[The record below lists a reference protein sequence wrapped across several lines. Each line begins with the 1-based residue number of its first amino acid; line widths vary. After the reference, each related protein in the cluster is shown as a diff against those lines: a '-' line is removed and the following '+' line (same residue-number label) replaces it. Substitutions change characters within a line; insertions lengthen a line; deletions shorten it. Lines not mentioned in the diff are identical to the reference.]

1 MAAPWCALRGT
12 RQLALR
18 TSRLRAAPSPI
29 AFRKTTL
36 SPLNACRRC
45 LQTTSQ
51 QPPRRGVYTSTLS
64 EHGEPDPHDAFQP
77 LDTFPRRHIGPSPGA
92 AEQMLA
98 KLDPP
103 VSSLDEF
110 VAQVLP
116 ADILS
121 QKDMNISA
129 PNADIKLDRDNVH
142 GGFGETDM
150 LKLLDTYRKQI
161 DVSGK
166 TYIGTGYNPTIVP
179 PVILR
184 NVLENPAWYT
194 SYTPY
199 QPEISQGRLESLLN
213 FQTLTADLTGL
224 AFANASILDEA
235 TAAAEAMT
243 MSMTILPLPKQKKP
257 GKTFVISHLC
267 HPQTI
272 AVMRSRAEGFGI
284 NLVVGD
290 LLAGDF
296 KLVKDQG
303 DNLIGALA
311 QYPDTEGGVYDFQGL
326 GDAIHQAGGTFS
338 VATDLLA
345 LTVLKAPGEFGADI
359 AFGNAQRFGVPM
371 GYGGPHAAFFS
382 CVDKYK
388 RKVPGRVVGI
398 SKDRLGNPAL
408 RLALQTREQHIRR
421 EKATSNIC
429 TSQALLANMS
439 AMYAVYHGPAG
450 LKAIAQRIMSM
461 TNVLRE
467 KLVALGYNV
476 PVRTN
481 APDGGILFDTIT
493 VDLANSQEADALI
506 DTARANKIFLR
517 RVGPAK
523 VGISLDETVGR
534 EDMKAIL
541 KVLAARSS
549 KGEISLDESI
559 RIVPVPASFERTSSY
574 LTHPVFNTHHS
585 ETQMLRYIRHLESKD
600 LSLAHSMIPL
610 GSCTM
615 KLNATSEMLP
625 ISWPEFSSMHPF
637 MPSDVAKGYIQMI
650 DDLEQQLADLTG
662 MAEVTVQPN
671 SGAQGEFAGLRVIKN
686 YQEAHGGQR
695 NVCLIPVSA
704 HGTNPASAA
713 MAGMRVVTIKCDTKT
728 GNLDLADLKVKCEKH
743 TDELAAI
750 MITYPSTF
758 GVFEPGIKE
767 ACELVHKHGGQVYMD
782 GANMNAQIGL
792 CSPGEIGAD
801 VCHLNLHK
809 TFCIPHGGGGPG
821 VGPIGV
827 GEHLRPFLPSH
838 PISEY
843 LQSKRTDYSSP
854 PISAAPWG
862 SASIL
867 PITFNYINM
876 MGARGLTHSTKI
888 TLLNANYILS
898 RLKEH
903 YPVLYTNDNGRCAHE
918 FILDVRKFKETSGI
932 EAIDIA
938 KRLQDYGFH
947 APTMSWP
954 VANTLMI
961 EPTESENKAELDRF
975 CDAFVSIRQEI
986 AAVENGEQPREG
998 NVLKM
1003 SPHTQRDLLTSEWN
1017 RPYSREAAAYPIPW
1031 LLEKKF
1037 WPSVTRLDDGEF
1049 LHFLSLVLLFFFFLS
1064 TMLIVPSVRRPE
1076 PLLHLRTC
1084 RGYRLKSDTLVC
1096 M

>member
-1 MAAPWCALRGT
+1 MAASWCLRGT

-18 TSRLRAAPSPI
+18 SQLRSVPSSAALRRTLPTYRAVHTTTQQSHSSRRPM
-29 AFRKTTL
+29 
-36 SPLNACRRC
+36 
-45 LQTTSQ
+45 
-51 QPPRRGVYTSTLS
+51 YTSS
-64 EHGEPDPHDAFQP
+64 VADHGVPHPRDVFQP
-77 LDTFPRRHIGPSPGA
+77 LDTFPRRHIGPSPEA
-92 AEQMLA
+92 AEEMLA
-98 KLDPP
+98 VLDPP
-103 VSSLDEF
+103 AASLDEF
-110 VAQVLP
+110 VKQVLP
-116 ADILS
+116 PDILS
-121 QKDMNISA
+121 KKDLAVTAPSA
-129 PNADIKLDRDNVH
+129 DTGLPRSSVH
-142 GGFGETDM
+142 GGLGETDM
-150 LKLLDTYRKQI
+150 LKLLDKYRKQI

-166 TYIGTGYNPTIVP
+166 TYLGTGYYPTIVP

-184 NVLENPAWYT
+184 NILENPAWYT

-224 AFANASILDEA
+224 PFANASVLDEG

-243 MSMTILPLPKQKKP
+243 MSLATMPLTKQKKAD
-257 GKTFVISHLC
+257 KTYVVSNLC

-284 NLVVGD
+284 NLVIGD
-290 LLAGDF
+290 ILADDF

-303 DNLIGALA
+303 DNLIGVLA
-311 QYPDTEGGVYDFQGL
+311 QYPDTEGGIYDYQAL
-326 GDAIHQAGGTFS
+326 GDSIHATGGTFS

-345 LTVLKAPGEFGADI
+345 LTLLKAPGEFGADI
-359 AFGNAQRFGVPM
+359 AFGSAQRLGVPM
-371 GYGGPHAAFFS
+371 GYGGPHAAFFA
-382 CVDKYK
+382 CADKYK
-388 RKVPGRVVGI
+388 RKVPGRVVGV
-398 SKDRLGNPAL
+398 SKDRLGNRAL

-429 TSQALLANMS
+429 TAQALLANMS
-439 AMYAVYHGPAG
+439 AMYAVYHGPSG

-461 TNVLRE
+461 TTTLQTR
-467 KLVALGYNV
+467 LTALGYNV
-476 PVRTN
+476 PAKSNVPGS
-481 APDGGILFDTIT
+481 AAVFDTLV
-493 VDLANSQEADALI
+493 VDFSSSQEADSIVAA
-506 DTARANKIFLR
+506 AREHSLFLR
-517 RVGPAK
+517 RVSDTK
-523 VGISLDETVGR
+523 VGISLDETAGR
-534 EDMKAIL
+534 DEVKTIIQVFATH
-541 KVLAARSS
+541 AS
-549 KGEISLDESI
+549 KGEVALDEEI
-559 RIVPVPASFERTSSY
+559 TITPIPASLERTSEY

-585 ETQMLRYIRHLESKD
+585 ETEMLRYIRHLESKD

-615 KLNATSEMLP
+615 KLNATSEMIP
-625 ISWPEFSSMHPF
+625 ISWPEFSQMHPF
-637 MPSDVAKGYIQMI
+637 LPADVAKGYIQMI
-650 DDLEQQLADLTG
+650 DDVEQQLADITG

-671 SGAQGEFAGLRVIKN
+671 SGAQGEFAGLRVIKK
-686 YQEAHGGQR
+686 YQEAHEGNKR
-695 NVCLIPVSA
+695 NICLIPVSA

-713 MAGMRVVTIKCDTKT
+713 MAGMKVVTIKCDTKT
-728 GNLDLADLKVKCEKH
+728 GNLDLEDLKAKCEKH
-743 TDELAAI
+743 QDELAAI

-758 GVFEPGIKE
+758 GVFEPGVKQ
-767 ACELVHKHGGQVYMD
+767 ACDLVHQHGGQVYMD

-827 GEHLRPFLPSH
+827 AEHLRPYLPSH
-838 PISEY
+838 PASDH
-843 LQSKRTDYSSP
+843 LQSKRSESASP

-876 MGARGLTHSTKI
+876 MGSKGLTHATKI

-903 YPVLYTNDNGRCAHE
+903 YPILYTNDNGRCAHE
-918 FILDVRKFKETSGI
+918 FILDVRKFKDSCGI

-975 CDAFVSIRQEI
+975 CDALISIRQEI
-986 AAVENGEQPREG
+986 AAVESGEQPREG
-998 NVLKM
+998 NVLRM
-1003 SPHTQRDLLTSEWN
+1003 SPHTQRDLLATEWN
-1017 RPYSREAAAYPIPW
+1017 RAYTREAAAYPLPY

-1037 WPSVTRLDDGEF
+1037 WPSVTRVDDAYGDQN
-1049 LHFLSLVLLFFFFLS
+1049 LFC
-1064 TMLIVPSVRRPE
+1064 
-1076 PLLHLRTC
+1076 TC
-1084 RGYRLKSDTLVC
+1084 GPVEDSE
-1096 M
+1096 

>member
-1 MAAPWCALRGT
+1 MAASWCALRGT

-18 TSRLRAAPSPI
+18 TRLRASPASISLRKASPSPVL
-29 AFRKTTL
+29 ATRRYLNTTTQATPA
-36 SPLNACRRC
+36 SRRA
-45 LQTTSQ
+45 
-51 QPPRRGVYTSTLS
+51 VYTSS
-64 EHGEPDPHDAFQP
+64 VADHGDPHPRDLFQP
-77 LDTFPRRHIGPSPGA
+77 LDTFPRRHIGPSPEA
-92 AEQMLA
+92 AQEMLA
-98 KLDPP
+98 ALDPP
-103 VSSLDEF
+103 VASLDEF
-110 VAQVLP
+110 VKQVLP

-121 QKDMNISA
+121 KKDLTVTPPS
-129 PNADIKLDRDNVH
+129 ADINLPRSSVH
-142 GGFGETDM
+142 GGLGETDM
-150 LKLLDTYRKQI
+150 LKLLETYRKQI
-161 DVSGK
+161 DISGK
-166 TYIGTGYNPTIVP
+166 TYLGTGYYPTIVP

-184 NVLENPAWYT
+184 NILENPAWYT

-224 AFANASILDEA
+224 PFANASVLDEA

-243 MSMTILPLPKQKKP
+243 MSLATLPMGKQKKP
-257 GKTFVISHLC
+257 GKAYVVSDLC

-290 LLAGDF
+290 IMANDF
-296 KLVKDQG
+296 ELVKKQG
-303 DNLIGALA
+303 DNLIGVLA
-311 QYPDTEGGVYDFQGL
+311 QYPDTEGGVYDFQAL
-326 GDAIHQAGGTFS
+326 SDSIHAAGGTFS

-345 LTVLKAPGEFGADI
+345 LTLLKAPGEFGADI

-371 GYGGPHAAFFS
+371 GFGGPHAAFFA
-382 CVDKYK
+382 CADKYK
-388 RKVPGRVVGI
+388 RKVPGRVVGV
-398 SKDRLGNPAL
+398 SKDRLGNRAL

-429 TSQALLANMS
+429 TAQALLANMS
-439 AMYAVYHGPAG
+439 AMYAVYHGPVG
-450 LKAIAQRIMSM
+450 LKSIAQRVMAM
-461 TNVLRE
+461 TSTLQE
-467 KLVALGYNV
+467 KLTALGYNV
-476 PVRTN
+476 PVK
-481 APDGGILFDTIT
+481 GGAVFDTLS
-493 VDLANSQEADALI
+493 VEFASSQEADALI
-506 DTARANKIFLR
+506 AAAREQNIFLR
-517 RVGPAK
+517 RVSSTK

-534 EDMKAIL
+534 EEVKSLLQVFSKHAG
-541 KVLAARSS
+541 
-549 KGEISLDESI
+549 KGEVELAEEIGIKSI
-559 RIVPVPASFERTSSY
+559 PPNLERTSAY

-585 ETQMLRYIRHLESKD
+585 ETEMLRYIRHLESKD

-615 KLNATSEMLP
+615 KLNATTEMIP
-625 ISWPEFSSMHPF
+625 VSWPEFSQMHPF
-637 MPSDVAKGYIQMI
+637 MPADKAKGYTQMI
-650 DDLEQQLADLTG
+650 DDLEQQLAEITG
-662 MAEVTVQPN
+662 MAEITVQPN
-671 SGAQGEFAGLRVIKN
+671 SGAQGEFAGLRVIKK
-686 YQEAHGGQR
+686 YLEAKGDEKR
-695 NVCLIPVSA
+695 NICLIPVSA

-713 MAGMRVVTIKCDTKT
+713 MAGMRVVSIKCDTKT
-728 GNLDLADLKVKCEKH
+728 GNLDLADLKAKCEKH
-743 TDELAAI
+743 KDELAAI

-758 GVFEPGIKE
+758 GVYEPGVKE
-767 ACELVHKHGGQVYMD
+767 ACEIVHQHGGQVYMD

-827 GEHLRPFLPSH
+827 AEHLRPFLPSH
-838 PISEY
+838 PASEY
-843 LQSKRTDYSSP
+843 LQSKRGETSSP

-876 MGARGLTHSTKI
+876 MGAKGLTHATKI

-898 RLKEH
+898 RLKPH
-903 YPVLYTNDNGRCAHE
+903 YPILYTNDNGRCAHE
-918 FILDVRKFKETSGI
+918 FILDVRKFKDTCGI

-975 CDAFVSIRQEI
+975 CDALISIRKEI
-986 AAVENGEQPREG
+986 AAVESGEQPREG
-998 NVLKM
+998 NVLKN
-1003 SPHTQRDLLTSEWN
+1003 SPHTQRDLLSSEWN
-1017 RPYSREAAAYPIPW
+1017 RPYSREAAAYPLPY
-1031 LLEKKF
+1031 LVEKKF
-1037 WPSVTRLDDGEF
+1037 WPSVTRVDDGK
-1049 LHFLSLVLLFFFFLS
+1049 SLPFFPWS
-1064 TMLIVPSVRRPE
+1064 KRNDANSR
-1076 PLLHLRTC
+1076 
-1084 RGYRLKSDTLVC
+1084 
-1096 M
+1096 

>member
-1 MAAPWCALRGT
+1 MAASWCALRGT

-18 TSRLRAAPSPI
+18 TRLRASPASISLRKASPSPVL
-29 AFRKTTL
+29 ATRRYLNTTTQATPA
-36 SPLNACRRC
+36 SRRA
-45 LQTTSQ
+45 
-51 QPPRRGVYTSTLS
+51 VYTSS
-64 EHGEPDPHDAFQP
+64 VADHGDPHPRDLFQP
-77 LDTFPRRHIGPSPGA
+77 LDTFPRRHIGPSPEA
-92 AEQMLA
+92 AQEMLSA
-98 KLDPP
+98 LDPP
-103 VSSLDEF
+103 VASLDEF
-110 VAQVLP
+110 VKQVLP

-121 QKDMNISA
+121 KKDLAVTPPSA
-129 PNADIKLDRDNVH
+129 AINLPRSSVH
-142 GGFGETDM
+142 GGLGETDM
-150 LKLLDTYRKQI
+150 LKLLETYRKQI
-161 DVSGK
+161 DISGK
-166 TYIGTGYNPTIVP
+166 TYLGTGYYPTIVP

-184 NVLENPAWYT
+184 NILENPAWYT

-224 AFANASILDEA
+224 PFANASVLDEA

-243 MSMTILPLPKQKKP
+243 MSLATLPMAKQKKP
-257 GKTFVISHLC
+257 GKAYVVSDLC

-290 LLAGDF
+290 IMANDF
-296 KLVKDQG
+296 ELVKKQG
-303 DNLIGALA
+303 DNLIGVLA
-311 QYPDTEGGVYDFQGL
+311 QYPDTEGGVYDFQAL
-326 GDAIHQAGGTFS
+326 SDSIHAAGGTFS

-345 LTVLKAPGEFGADI
+345 LTLLKAPGEFGADI

-371 GYGGPHAAFFS
+371 GFGGPHAAFFA
-382 CVDKYK
+382 CADKYK
-388 RKVPGRVVGI
+388 RKVPGRVVGV
-398 SKDRLGNPAL
+398 SKDRLGNRAL

-429 TSQALLANMS
+429 TAQALLANMS
-439 AMYAVYHGPAG
+439 AMYAVYHGPVG
-450 LKAIAQRIMSM
+450 LKSIAQRVMAM
-461 TNVLRE
+461 TSTLQE
-467 KLVALGYNV
+467 KLTALGYNV
-476 PVRTN
+476 PVK
-481 APDGGILFDTIT
+481 GGAVFDTLS
-493 VDLANSQEADALI
+493 VEFASSQEADALI
-506 DTARANKIFLR
+506 AAAREQNIFLR
-517 RVGPAK
+517 RVSSTK

-534 EDMKAIL
+534 EEVKSLLQVFSKHAG
-541 KVLAARSS
+541 
-549 KGEISLDESI
+549 KGEVELAEEIGIKSI
-559 RIVPVPASFERTSSY
+559 PPNLERTSAY

-585 ETQMLRYIRHLESKD
+585 ETEMLRYIRHLESKD

-615 KLNATSEMLP
+615 KLNATTEMIP
-625 ISWPEFSSMHPF
+625 VSWPEFSQMHPF
-637 MPSDVAKGYIQMI
+637 MPADRAKGYTQMI
-650 DDLEQQLADLTG
+650 DDLEQQLAEITG
-662 MAEVTVQPN
+662 MAEITVQPN
-671 SGAQGEFAGLRVIKN
+671 SGAQGEFAGLRVIKK
-686 YQEAHGGQR
+686 YLEAKGDEKR
-695 NVCLIPVSA
+695 NICLIPVSA

-713 MAGMRVVTIKCDTKT
+713 MAGMRVVSIKCDTKT
-728 GNLDLADLKVKCEKH
+728 GNLDLADLKAKCEKH
-743 TDELAAI
+743 KDELAAI

-758 GVFEPGIKE
+758 GVYEPGVKE
-767 ACELVHKHGGQVYMD
+767 ACEIVHQHGGQVYMD

-827 GEHLRPFLPSH
+827 AEHLRPFLPSH
-838 PISEY
+838 PASEY
-843 LQSKRTDYSSP
+843 LQSKRGETSSP

-876 MGARGLTHSTKI
+876 MGAKGLTHATKI

-898 RLKEH
+898 RLKPH
-903 YPVLYTNDNGRCAHE
+903 YPILYTNDNGRCAHE
-918 FILDVRKFKETSGI
+918 FILDVRKFKDTCGI

-975 CDAFVSIRQEI
+975 CDALISIRKEI
-986 AAVENGEQPREG
+986 AAVESGEQPREG
-998 NVLKM
+998 NVLKN
-1003 SPHTQRDLLTSEWN
+1003 SPHTQRDLLSSEWN
-1017 RPYSREAAAYPIPW
+1017 RPYSREAAAYPLPY
-1031 LLEKKF
+1031 LVEKKF
-1037 WPSVTRLDDGEF
+1037 WPSVTRVDDAYGDQN
-1049 LHFLSLVLLFFFFLS
+1049 LFC
-1064 TMLIVPSVRRPE
+1064 
-1076 PLLHLRTC
+1076 TC
-1084 RGYRLKSDTLVC
+1084 GPVDETD
-1096 M
+1096 